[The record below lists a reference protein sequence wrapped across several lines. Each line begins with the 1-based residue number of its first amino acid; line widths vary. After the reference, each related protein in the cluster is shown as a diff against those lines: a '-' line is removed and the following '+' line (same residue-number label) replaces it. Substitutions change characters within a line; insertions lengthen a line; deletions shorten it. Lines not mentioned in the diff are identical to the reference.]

1 MDGQR
6 VLTASTARRIVVQVL
21 EAYGSAP
28 ENAAVV
34 ADHLVTSDLA
44 GVRSHGF
51 IRLPQYVAEI
61 LAGETD
67 PVARPVRRSGGTGR
81 TELDAARCFGQVAGV
96 EAAELAEAAA
106 KATGL
111 GLVTV
116 HEAGHTGRIGAYAEQ
131 LAERGCLAIVVC
143 SGARM
148 GHRVAPFGGS
158 EARLATNPIAFGIP
172 SSSDPIVG
180 DFSTAVAPEGVIRV
194 LRNLGMPAPE
204 GTLLGPDGVPTT
216 DPSVLYE
223 DPPGTILPLGGM
235 QLGHRGFGLGLL
247 VEALATL
254 LARDETDDRQRKG
267 SNLAV
272 LAVSVD
278 DEFASRTDRLI
289 EYVRSAKPIDAA
301 VPVMVPGEREYRRR
315 RQSQSVLV
323 DQRTW
328 DQVTAF
334 ARDRGV
340 PLDEVDE
347 SGPPGDSNSAR

>member
-1 MDGQR
+1 
-6 VLTASTARRIVVQVL
+6 
-21 EAYGSAP
+21 
-28 ENAAVV
+28 
-34 ADHLVTSDLA
+34 
-44 GVRSHGF
+44 
-51 IRLPQYVAEI
+51 
-61 LAGETD
+61 
-67 PVARPVRRSGGTGR
+67 
-81 TELDAARCFGQVAGV
+81 
-96 EAAELAEAAA
+96 
-106 KATGL
+106 
-111 GLVTV
+111 
-116 HEAGHTGRIGAYAEQ
+116 
-131 LAERGCLAIVVC
+131 
-143 SGARM
+143 
-148 GHRVAPFGGS
+148 
-158 EARLATNPIAFGIP
+158 
-172 SSSDPIVG
+172 
-180 DFSTAVAPEGVIRV
+180 
-194 LRNLGMPAPE
+194 
-204 GTLLGPDGVPTT
+204 
-216 DPSVLYE
+216 
-223 DPPGTILPLGGM
+223 
-235 QLGHRGFGLGLL
+235 

>member
-1 MDGQR
+1 
-6 VLTASTARRIVVQVL
+6 
-21 EAYGSAP
+21 
-28 ENAAVV
+28 
-34 ADHLVTSDLA
+34 
-44 GVRSHGF
+44 
-51 IRLPQYVAEI
+51 
-61 LAGETD
+61 
-67 PVARPVRRSGGTGR
+67 
-81 TELDAARCFGQVAGV
+81 
-96 EAAELAEAAA
+96 
-106 KATGL
+106 
-111 GLVTV
+111 
-116 HEAGHTGRIGAYAEQ
+116 
-131 LAERGCLAIVVC
+131 
-143 SGARM
+143 M